1 VVVSYFAAYLI
12 RFEGGLSEAQLSHF
26 IQTVP
31 IVVVIKISVFY
42 YFGLYQTVWRHVGVR
57 DFINIIKSVFVSS
70 LIIIVIILMYARF
83 QYFSRSLFVI
93 DAMLSLL
100 LISGAHFSLRI
111 LREYLESQ
119 PLGEKRVLL
128 IGAGD
133 AGEMALRE
141 IRNNPAMKYH
151 VVGFLD
157 DDPFKQKRRIHGV
170 QVLGRTEDIGE
181 VSQKTGAQE
190 ALIAIPSASGDS
202 LERIIRVCEQHN
214 VSCRKFGSPE

>member
-1 VVVSYFAAYLI
+1 M
-12 RFEGGLSEAQLSHF
+12 
-26 IQTVP
+26 
-31 IVVVIKISVFY
+31 
-42 YFGLYQTVWRHVGVR
+42 
-57 DFINIIKSVFVSS
+57 KSVSVSS
-70 LIIIVIILMYARF
+70 LIIIVSILMYARF
-83 QYFSRSLFVI
+83 QYFSRTLFVV

-100 LISGAHFSLRI
+100 LISGAHFLPRI

-141 IRNNPAMKYH
+141 IRNNPAMKFH
-151 VVGFLD
+151 IVGFLD